1 MKIAVS
7 GGAGVAGHWTV
18 NALRPDGHG
27 AIVIARSASAN
38 LVTGEGLEAALAGV
52 DAVIDATNVVSTGKR
67 VGSEF
72 FEGTAR
78 TLMRTAATEGVRHIV
93 VLSIVGIDR
102 VPYGYYQGK
111 PRQEQV
117 LQDSPEDVVADC
129 WFRLAAADQDE
140 PVRDVEAWAVVAVSR
155 LALDVLRSARVR
167 RERYVGP
174 WLPEP
179 VVASPGQAAADPA
192 DQVTLDDEIS
202 YALLVVMETL
212 SPAERTA
219 FVLHDLF
226 GASFDEIAAIV
237 GRTPAAVRQL
247 ASRAGRHVR
256 GQSPWPAV
264 GAAEHRRV
272 VEAFA
277 SAAASGDQAALIRVL
292 DPDVVLVSDGGGL
305 VTSAR
310 RPVLGADRVVR
321 FLLGILAREQPGDAI
336 GRVVVNGALGFAVY
350 QQGQLVTIVSVTAAG

>member
-1 MKIAVS
+1 
-7 GGAGVAGHWTV
+7 
-18 NALRPDGHG
+18 
-27 AIVIARSASAN
+27 
-38 LVTGEGLEAALAGV
+38 
-52 DAVIDATNVVSTGKR
+52 VSTGTDLLAAAFSQARPRLIR
-67 VGSEF
+67 VAYAIIGSHSE
-72 FEGTAR
+72 A
-78 TLMRTAATEGVRHIV
+78 
-93 VLSIVGIDR
+93 
-102 VPYGYYQGK
+102 
-111 PRQEQV
+111 
-117 LQDSPEDVVADC
+117 EDVVADC
-129 WFRLAAADQDE
+129 WFRLAAADHDE

-155 LALDVLRSARVR
+155 MALDVLRSARVR

-179 VVASPGQAAADPA
+179 VVASPGQTAADPA
-192 DQVTLDDEIS
+192 DQVTLDDEVS

-226 GASFDEIAAIV
+226 GVSFDEIAAIV

-247 ASRAGRHVR
+247 ASRARRHAR
-256 GQSPWPAV
+256 GQSLWPAV

-277 SAAASGDQAALIRVL
+277 SAAASGDLAALIHVL

-310 RPVLGADRVVR
+310 RPVLGADRVAR

-336 GRVVVNGALGFAVY
+336 DRVVVNGALGFAVY
-350 QQGQLVTIVSVTAAG
+350 QQGQLVTIVSVTAAVGRVTRLDLIRAPGKLPRLAR